1 MRRDLTKLF
10 SRILFVIIS
19 LSLMYSAFYFQKMP
33 SDGLGSYISRLF
45 SNSIAVRDRKLS
57 KGKFL
62 VAARKLAD
70 PNFSQTVVLLVDY
83 DQGGAMGVIIN
94 RPTEMKLSKVFKD
107 IKELQ
112 KRTDTVFSGG
122 PVLRNQ
128 LLLFVRTGTAPEGSL
143 RVLQDVYVVSKLS
156 LIEQM
161 IKNEEKGDRFRV
173 YAGSASW
180 APGQLEQEIKRGAWH
195 ILPADADTVFNKVPS
210 EIWPVLIQRSS
221 LKFVQVLQKD
231 IRLAIWK
238 ILVVQP

>member
-1 MRRDLTKLF
+1 MKNVQTLF
-10 SRILFVIIS
+10 TRILFVIIIS
-19 LSLMYSAFYFQKMP
+19 LSLMYAAFYFQKMQ
-33 SDGLGSYISRLF
+33 SDGLGSYLSRLF
-45 SNSIAVRDRKLS
+45 TSDTAVRDRKLT

-94 RPTEMKLSKVFKD
+94 RPTEMKLSMVFKD
-107 IKELQ
+107 IKDLQ
-112 KRTDTVFSGG
+112 KRTDTVFFGG

-180 APGQLEQEIKRGAWH
+180 APGQLEQEVKLGAWH
-195 ILPADADTVFNKVPS
+195 ILPADADTVFNKAPS
-210 EIWPVLIQRSS
+210 EIWPELIQRSS
-221 LKFVQVLQKD
+221 LKFAKL
-231 IRLAIWK
+231 
-238 ILVVQP
+238 